1 MNFGDLL
8 SYARPGYTHWAVYTG
23 KNENGKDTVVEFTGE
38 VGSNSKAGATVKQ
51 GLLKPGFTVE
61 NQWHGQT
68 AKPDAEMRANVEK
81 VLRDGAGKYGVLD
94 NNCEHLATFIR
105 YGETQ
110 SLQANR
116 VLNTASD
123 SKYEVA
129 DNFGVSSLA
138 FSPNMKFK

>member
-8 SYARPGYTHWAVYTG
+8 SYARIGYTHWAVYTG

-38 VGSNSKAGATVKQ
+38 KGSNSKAGAIVKQ

-68 AKPDAEMRANVEK
+68 PQSEVEMSANVEK
-81 VLRDGAGKYGVLD
+81 VLRDGAGKYGILD

-105 YGETQ
+105 YGKAQ

-123 SKYEVA
+123 FNNEIA
-129 DNFGVSSLA
+129 DNFGASS
-138 FSPNMKFK
+138 FGSSNMKFN